1 MELKEL
7 MKESGIVGAGGAG
20 FPSYAK
26 LADGAD
32 TLVINGAECEPLLYT
47 DYILLQ
53 KEMPT
58 VLSGIQA
65 VLDYAKI
72 PCALLCVK
80 EHTAI
85 RLKLKDGT
93 KLADRIILRTLPD
106 VYPMGDEIS
115 LIYQA
120 TGRVVRPGNLPIT
133 AGVIV
138 LNVETFYNIAV
149 KLKRGENLTEKYLT
163 IAGNIPEAIVVKV
176 PIGVTVAEL
185 FNKNSIII
193 PEGHIV
199 LDGGPSMGKV
209 IDPDSAVIT
218 KTTKGLLILPENC
231 EAAQSK
237 FLDGDKSIARA
248 ETACCQCTRCTDMCP
263 RHLLGYPLEPHKMV
277 RTAKGAATVLPE
289 MVISAT
295 LCCGCGICESLAC
308 CQGISPKAV
317 INEYKALLAKNK
329 MRYVGKEDV
338 YPAPERGWRMV
349 PSERWANTL
358 GVARF
363 DKVGKYIGQQT
374 NYSRVEILLRQHIGA
389 PSVPSVEDGVYVKK
403 GDKIAEAAEGLSL
416 PQYASISGKVSVY
429 SDRIIIE
436 KDEA

>member
-1 MELKEL
+1 MDLKEL

-32 TLVINGAECEPLLYT
+32 TLVVNGAECEPLLYT
-47 DYILLQ
+47 DYVLLQ

-80 EHTAI
+80 EHTAV

-93 KLADRIILRTLPD
+93 KLADRIILKTLPD

-149 KLKRGENLTEKYLT
+149 KLKRGTNLTEKYLT

-176 PIGVTVAEL
+176 PIGVTVSEL
-185 FNKNSIII
+185 FDKNSIII

-209 IDPDSAVIT
+209 IDPDSAVVT

-231 EAAQSK
+231 EAVQSK

-289 MVISAT
+289 MVLSAT

-329 MRYVGKEDV
+329 LRYVGKEDV
-338 YPAPERGWRMV
+338 SPAQEREWRMV
-349 PSERWANTL
+349 PSERWANIL

-363 DKVGKYIGQQT
+363 DKVGKYIGEQT
-374 NYSRVEILLRQHIGA
+374 SYARVEILLRQHIGA
-389 PSVPSVEDGVYVKK
+389 PSVPCVEDGTYVNK

-416 PQYASISGKVSVY
+416 PQYASIAGKVSVY
-429 SDRIIIE
+429 GDRIIIE
-436 KDEA
+436 KDET